1 MFKEQE
7 PIREIKEG
15 HGGETVV
22 KVTHPAF
29 GAISTSRPSC
39 GGEGMVLF
47 GSDIGHQHFVSIT
60 LKEAHLEQHLGRD
73 WINTGKVIAEFHLSE
88 AQWAKFVS
96 CGGRGSA
103 TPVTLDT
110 YRDGEELTHVPA
122 IQRNPESRK
131 DQFDRDFKEKLE
143 KAMEKISCISNSL
156 QEMCEGKVTKSEL
169 RVLSGNLSTIVKNLP
184 SNLDFAV
191 DSFKEITE
199 TFVEDAKAEVEA
211 YTLNALHV
219 AGAKALEGFQDPGE
233 QLRLERRRG

>member
-7 PIREIKEG
+7 PVREIKGRE
-15 HGGETVV
+15 GGESVV

-39 GGEGMVLF
+39 GGEGMTLF
-47 GSDIGHQHFVSIT
+47 GSDIGHQHFVTVT
-60 LKEAHLEQHLGRD
+60 LREAHLEQSLGRD
-73 WINTGKVIAEFHLSE
+73 WIHQDEHIAEFHLSE

-110 YRDGEELTHVPA
+110 YRDGEGLTRVAA
-122 IQRNPESRK
+122 IRRNPESRK

-143 KAMEKISCISNSL
+143 KAMEQITSL
-156 QEMCEGKVTKSEL
+156 SKSLEEMCEGKVTKTEL
-169 RVLSGNLSTIVKNLP
+169 KALSRNLSVTVGNLP

-191 DSFKEITE
+191 DSFKEVTE
-199 TFVEDAKAEVEA
+199 AFVEDAKAEVEA
-211 YTLNALHV
+211 YALNTLQV
-219 AGAKALEGFQDPGE
+219 AGAKALGGFRDPDE
-233 QLRLERRRG
+233 QLSLEQE